1 MNRNSNIY
9 SILYASIM
17 VILVAGALAG
27 VSLLLKERQQANID
41 AEKMQSIL
49 KAANISKPRD
59 EARDLYKKYF
69 SETFVVNVKGEKV
82 AGVDA
87 FKVDMSKEVKNAPE
101 KRNLPVFVFHGDDNS
116 KKYVIPVYGGG
127 MWGPI
132 WGFLAIDD
140 DKNTVY
146 GATFDHASETPGL
159 GAEIATDNFQKQF
172 KGEQLF
178 DANGKFE
185 SIKLVK
191 GGAAPDNKHGV
202 DAISG
207 GTVTSGKLTETLLKC
222 LGDYKEFFKSEKTE

>member
-17 VILVAGALAG
+17 VILVAGVLAG
-27 VSLLLKERQQANID
+27 VSLLLKERQEANIA

-49 KAANISKPRD
+49 KAANITTTRD
-59 EARDLYKKYF
+59 QAKELYKKYF
-69 SETFVVNVKGEKV
+69 KETFVVNVKGEKV
-82 AGVDA
+82 EGVNA
-87 FKVDMSKEVKNAPE
+87 FDVDMSKEVKNAPE
-101 KRNLPVFVFHGDDNS
+101 KRNLPIFVYQGEAN
-116 KKYVIPVYGGG
+116 KKYVVPVYGGG

-132 WGFLAIDD
+132 WGFLAIDE

-159 GAEIATDNFQKQF
+159 GAEIATEQFQKQF
-172 KGEQLF
+172 KGDQIF
-178 DANGKFE
+178 DENGKFA

-207 GTVTSGKLTETLLKC
+207 GTVTSGKLTETLWKC
-222 LGDYKEFFKSEKTE
+222 LGDYEQFFKSEKTE